1 MTSVQR
7 AMPVAAPPGVKV
19 DFNSVPAPANYV
31 PGLGRG
37 ATGFT
42 TRSDIGPARMAPG
55 MPSEVRRQ
63 SSQTLAL
70 ACRWCF
76 LVLVKFVITWSYAA
90 ESSQPALFC
99 TASDLGG
106 RGTNVAACADS
117 LCAGSMYP
125 EPHADSE
132 LPVTSMLSFE
142 IVVVVRIQGT
152 IEQS

>member
-55 MPSEVRRQ
+55 MPSEVRR
-63 SSQTLAL
+63 A
-70 ACRWCF
+70 F
-76 LVLVKFVITWSYAA
+76 L
-90 ESSQPALFC
+90 Q
-99 TASDLGG
+99 
-106 RGTNVAACADS
+106 
-117 LCAGSMYP
+117 
-125 EPHADSE
+125 
-132 LPVTSMLSFE
+132 
-142 IVVVVRIQGT
+142 IVSAVC
-152 IEQS
+152 S